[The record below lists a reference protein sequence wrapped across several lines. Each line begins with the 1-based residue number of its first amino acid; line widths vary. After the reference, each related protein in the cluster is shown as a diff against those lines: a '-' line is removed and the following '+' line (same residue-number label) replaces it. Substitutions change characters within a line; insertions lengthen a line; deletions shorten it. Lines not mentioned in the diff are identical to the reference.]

1 MKQLGPYKVGDVIR
15 PADGSN
21 YRGEIVYISKEEDVV
36 RHRCLITGTIY
47 TKSYFGFFCRYCTLD
62 EYEDGEDFSDL
73 GGAKFDSEVVG

>member
-36 RHRCLITGTIY
+36 RHRCLTTGTVY
-47 TKSYFGFFCRYCTLD
+47 TKSYFGFVCRYCTLD
-62 EYEDGEDFSDL
+62 EYRS
-73 GGAKFDSEVVG
+73 AKFDSEVIG

>member
-36 RHRCLITGTIY
+36 RHRCLTTGTIY
-47 TKSYFGFFCRYCTLD
+47 AKSYFGFICRYCTLD
-62 EYEDGEDFSDL
+62 EYD
-73 GGAKFDSEVVG
+73 GAKFNSEVIG